1 MAAVLASWSVVFM
14 VAMVVVGR
22 PSGWPV
28 VVVIASVVMPVVSL
42 LVVVLWIS
50 GRCVAG
56 LAFVP
61 LKSIMLVVVG
71 SLM

>member
-1 MAAVLASWSVVFM
+1 MAAVVASLSVGFM
-14 VAMVVVGR
+14 VAVVVVGR

-28 VVVIASVVMPVVSL
+28 VLVIASVIVAVVSL

-50 GRCVAG
+50 GRSVAG